1 MALLGNYSV
10 LNKSCA
16 QFTNG
21 TSTAGAYAAV
31 TPSNYQNNG
40 MRVNRFGGP
49 TGFADHAA
57 LPVGYIPPYSFAL
70 PKKSGGLATFKGMSA
85 SISTTNAQLALGVN
99 LDADLSA
106 TMTET
111 NAILAL
117 IVALQANLSASGSIT
132 DANMAIILL
141 LQANLSASGTLTDAQ
156 LGNILNL
163 SASLSAN
170 MTLTNSITNLVNLS
184 ANISNAAA
192 GLTAA
197 SISEEMLDNQDIET
211 GYTLRESLK
220 LILASLTG
228 KVSGAGTT
236 TITIRDV
243 NDAVDRI
250 VATVDAN
257 GNRTSVTK
265 DVT

>member
-1 MALLGNYSV
+1 MALIGNYSV
-10 LNKSCA
+10 LQKSCA

-31 TPSNYQNNG
+31 TPSNYQKNG

-70 PKKSGGLATFKGMSA
+70 PKKSGGLASYKFLTE
-85 SISTTNAQLALGVN
+85 SISTTNARLALGINIDTN
-99 LDADLSA
+99 LIASLNTSD
-106 TMTET
+106 
-111 NAILAL
+111 AILAL
-117 IVALQANLSASGSIT
+117 IVALDASISASGTIT
-132 DANMAIILL
+132 EAQLAIILL
-141 LQANLSASGTLTDAQ
+141 LESNISATGTFTDAQ
-156 LGNILNL
+156 LGNILGL
-163 SASLSAN
+163 AASLSGS

-184 ANISNAAA
+184 ADISNAAD
-192 GLTAA
+192 GLSAA
-197 SISEEMLDNQDIET
+197 TISSELLDNQDIET
-211 GYTLRESLK
+211 GYSMRESLR
-220 LILASLTG
+220 LILSSLAG
-228 KVSGAGTT
+228 KVSGAGTS